1 MSHREEK
8 LLRRVTIASVGVAMM
23 LIALKLVAS
32 ISTNAISMMAS
43 LIDSTMDLF
52 ASLVT
57 LIAVRIALQPPDEDH
72 RFGHGK
78 AEPLAALAQATF
90 IAGSGV
96 FLLLEAVQRLI
107 RPQTVE
113 TVNLGI
119 AVMIISMMA
128 TGVLLLFQRH
138 VIRVTQSPAIKA
150 DAAHYGSDFLVNAA
164 TIATLWLAHQG
175 VHWIDPIFGASVG
188 GFILFSAWFVGR
200 KAMDQLM
207 DREVL
212 DGSEARIHAIA
223 VSHPRVEAADHIRTR
238 MAGRTMIIQL
248 YIYLQ
253 NDLDLAHAHVIGDE
267 VAEQIQEIFP
277 GADILIHEEPY
288 HGTNHQSISLGQS
301 TPEAGASFQE
311 PI

>member
-1 MSHREEK
+1 MSLREEK
-8 LLRRVTIASVGVAMM
+8 LLRRVTLASVGVAIL
-23 LIALKLVAS
+23 LIALKLVAA

-57 LIAVRIALQPPDEDH
+57 LFAVRIALQPPDEDH

-90 IAGSGV
+90 IAGSGA
-96 FLLLEAVQRLI
+96 FLLLEAVQRLV
-107 RPQTVE
+107 RPQAIE
-113 TVNLGI
+113 TVDWGV
-119 AVMIISMMA
+119 AVMVISMIA
-128 TGVLLLFQRH
+128 TVFLVLFQRH

-164 TIATLWLAHQG
+164 TIAALLLAHQG
-175 VHWIDPIFGASVG
+175 IGWVDPIFAASVG
-188 GFILFSAWFVGR
+188 GFILLSAWFVGR

-238 MAGRTMIIQL
+238 MAGRIMIIQL

-267 VAEQIQEIFP
+267 VAEKIQEIFP
-277 GADILIHEEPY
+277 GADILIHEEPF
-288 HGTNHQSISLGQS
+288 HGTNAPSITKSDTGPS
-301 TPEAGASFQE
+301 IQE
-311 PI
+311 IV

>member
-1 MSHREEK
+1 MSHREEQ
-8 LLRRVTIASVGVAMM
+8 LLRQVTMASVGIAVM
-23 LIALKLVAS
+23 LIALKLIAVL
-32 ISTNAISMMAS
+32 STNAISMMAS

-52 ASLVT
+52 ASLIT

-90 IAGSGV
+90 IAGSGA
-96 FLLLEAVQRLI
+96 FLLLQAVQRLI
-107 RPQTVE
+107 RPQSIE
-113 TVNLGI
+113 TVDLGI
-119 AVMIISMMA
+119 AVMLVSMAA
-128 TGVLLLFQRH
+128 TGFLLLFQRH

-164 TIATLWLAHQG
+164 TIAALWLAHG
-175 VHWIDPIFGASVG
+175 GMNWVDPVFGATVG

-212 DGSEARIHAIA
+212 DGSEAKIHDIA
-223 VSHPRVEAADHIRTR
+223 LSHPRVKAADHIRTR

-253 NDLDLAHAHVIGDE
+253 DDLNLARAHIIGDE
-267 VAEQIQEIFP
+267 VAALIQEKFP
-277 GADILIHEEPY
+277 GADILIHEEPCHNDPDY
-288 HGTNHQSISLGQS
+288 KNPNHSDHEYGLSS
-301 TPEAGASFQE
+301 YDT
-311 PI
+311 

>member
-1 MSHREEK
+1 MSIREEK
-8 LLRRVTIASVGVAMM
+8 LLRRVTLASVGVAIL
-23 LIALKLVAS
+23 LITLKLVAV

-57 LIAVRIALQPPDEDH
+57 LTAVRIALQPPDEDH

-90 IAGSGV
+90 IAGSGA
-96 FLLLEAVQRLI
+96 FLLLEAIQRLI

-113 TVNLGI
+113 TVDLGI
-119 AVMIISMMA
+119 AVMLLSMVA
-128 TGVLLLFQRH
+128 TGFLVLFQRH
-138 VIRVTQSPAIKA
+138 VIRVTQSTAIQA

-164 TIATLWLAHQG
+164 TIAALLLAHQG
-175 VHWIDPIFGASVG
+175 IGWVDPIFGAAVG
-188 GFILFSAWFVGR
+188 GFILFSAWVVGR
-200 KAMDQLM
+200 KALDQLM

-223 VSHPRVEAADHIRTR
+223 VSHPRVEAADNIRTR

-253 NDLDLAHAHVIGDE
+253 DDLDLAHAHVIGDE
-267 VAEQIQEIFP
+267 VAEKIQEIFP
-277 GADILIHEEPY
+277 GADVLIHEEPSTAHDLSSPKTEATY
-288 HGTNHQSISLGQS
+288 QESL
-301 TPEAGASFQE
+301 
-311 PI
+311 

>member
-1 MSHREEK
+1 MSLREEK
-8 LLRRVTIASVGVAMM
+8 LLRRVTLASVGVAIL
-23 LIALKLVAS
+23 LITLKLVAV

-43 LIDSTMDLF
+43 LIDSIMDLF

-57 LIAVRIALQPPDEDH
+57 LTAVRIALQPPDEDH

-90 IAGSGV
+90 IAGSGA

-113 TVNLGI
+113 TVDLGI
-119 AVMIISMMA
+119 AVMLLSMVA
-128 TGVLLLFQRH
+128 TGFLVLFQRH
-138 VIRVTQSPAIKA
+138 VIRVTQSTAIQA

-164 TIATLWLAHQG
+164 TIAALWLAQQG
-175 VHWIDPIFGASVG
+175 VHWIDPIFGAAVG
-188 GFILFSAWFVGR
+188 GFILFSAWIVGR

-267 VAEQIQEIFP
+267 VAEKIQEIFP
-277 GADILIHEEPY
+277 GADVLIHEEPSTAHDLSSPKTEATY
-288 HGTNHQSISLGQS
+288 QESL
-301 TPEAGASFQE
+301 
-311 PI
+311 

>member
-1 MSHREEK
+1 MSLREEK
-8 LLRRVTIASVGVAMM
+8 LLRRVTLASVGVAIL
-23 LIALKLVAS
+23 LITLKLVAV

-43 LIDSTMDLF
+43 LIDSIMDLF

-57 LIAVRIALQPPDEDH
+57 LTAVRIALQPPDEDH

-90 IAGSGV
+90 IAGSGA

-113 TVNLGI
+113 TVDLGI
-119 AVMIISMMA
+119 AVMLLSMVA
-128 TGVLLLFQRH
+128 TGFLVLFQRH
-138 VIRVTQSPAIKA
+138 VIRVTQSTAIQA

-164 TIATLWLAHQG
+164 TIAALWLAQQG
-175 VHWIDPIFGASVG
+175 VHWIDPIFGAAVG
-188 GFILFSAWFVGR
+188 GFILFSAWIVGR
-200 KAMDQLM
+200 KALDQLM

-267 VAEQIQEIFP
+267 VAEKIQEIFP
-277 GADILIHEEPY
+277 GADVLIHEEPSTAHDLSSPKNGATY
-288 HGTNHQSISLGQS
+288 QESL
-301 TPEAGASFQE
+301 
-311 PI
+311 

>member
-1 MSHREEK
+1 MSLREEK
-8 LLRRVTIASVGVAMM
+8 LLRRVTLASVGVAIL
-23 LIALKLVAS
+23 LITLKLVAV

-57 LIAVRIALQPPDEDH
+57 LTAVRIALQPPDEDH

-90 IAGSGV
+90 IAGSGA

-113 TVNLGI
+113 TVDLGI
-119 AVMIISMMA
+119 AVMLLSMVA
-128 TGVLLLFQRH
+128 TGFLVLFQRH
-138 VIRVTQSPAIKA
+138 VIRVTQSTAIQA

-164 TIATLWLAHQG
+164 TIAALWLAQQG
-175 VHWIDPIFGASVG
+175 VHWIDPIFGAAVG
-188 GFILFSAWFVGR
+188 GFILFSAWIVGR

-267 VAEQIQEIFP
+267 VAEKIQEIFP
-277 GADILIHEEPY
+277 GADILIHEEPSTAHDLSSPKNGATY
-288 HGTNHQSISLGQS
+288 QESL
-301 TPEAGASFQE
+301 
-311 PI
+311 

>member
-1 MSHREEK
+1 MSLREEK
-8 LLRRVTIASVGVAMM
+8 LLRRVTVASVAVAII
-23 LIALKLVAS
+23 LIVLKLVAA
-32 ISTNAISMMAS
+32 ISTNAVSMMAS

-57 LIAVRIALQPPDEDH
+57 LFAVRIALQPPDEDH

-96 FLLLEAVQRLI
+96 FLLLQAVQRLI
-107 RPQTVE
+107 RPQAIDTVD
-113 TVNLGI
+113 LGI
-119 AVMIISMMA
+119 TVMVLSMVA
-128 TGVLLLFQRH
+128 TGFLVLFQRY

-150 DAAHYGSDFLVNAA
+150 DAAHYGSDFMVNAA
-164 TIATLWLAHQG
+164 TIAALWLAHQG
-175 VHWIDPIFGASVG
+175 MHWVDPIFGATVG

-212 DGSEARIHAIA
+212 DGSEDRIHAIA
-223 VSHPRVEAADHIRTR
+223 VSHSRVQAADHIRTR
-238 MAGRTMIIQL
+238 MAGRIMIIQL

-253 NDLDLAHAHVIGDE
+253 NDLDLAQAHVIGDE
-267 VAEQIQEIFP
+267 VSDLIQEKFP

-288 HGTNHQSISLGQS
+288 TASLTLDPVNS
-301 TPEAGASFQE
+301 SNLS
-311 PI
+311 

>member
-1 MSHREEK
+1 
-8 LLRRVTIASVGVAMM
+8 
-23 LIALKLVAS
+23 
-32 ISTNAISMMAS
+32 
-43 LIDSTMDLF
+43 MDLF

-57 LIAVRIALQPPDEDH
+57 LTAVRIALQPPDEDH

-90 IAGSGV
+90 IAGSGA

-113 TVNLGI
+113 TVDLGI
-119 AVMIISMMA
+119 AVMLLSMVT
-128 TGVLLLFQRH
+128 TGFLVLFQRH

-164 TIATLWLAHQG
+164 TIAALLLAHQG
-175 VHWIDPIFGASVG
+175 IGWVDPIFGASVG
-188 GFILFSAWFVGR
+188 GFILLSAWFVGR

-267 VAEQIQEIFP
+267 VAEKIQEIFP
-277 GADILIHEEPY
+277 GADILIHEEPSTAHDLSPPKTEATY
-288 HGTNHQSISLGQS
+288 QESL
-301 TPEAGASFQE
+301 
-311 PI
+311 

>member
-1 MSHREEK
+1 MSLREEK
-8 LLRRVTIASVGVAMM
+8 LLRQVTMASVGVAIM
-23 LIALKLVAS
+23 LITLKLIAA

-43 LIDSTMDLF
+43 LIDSIMDLF

-72 RFGHGK
+72 RYGHGK

-90 IAGSGV
+90 IAGSGA

-107 RPQTVE
+107 RPQTLE
-113 TVNLGI
+113 TVDLGI
-119 AVMIISMMA
+119 AVMLVSMMA

-150 DAAHYGSDFLVNAA
+150 DATHYGSDFLVNAA
-164 TIATLWLAHQG
+164 TIAALFLAHQG
-175 VHWIDPIFGASVG
+175 VNWIDPVFGAGVG
-188 GFILFSAWFVGR
+188 GVILFSAWFVGR

-223 VSHPRVEAADHIRTR
+223 VGHPRVEAADHIRTR

-253 NDLDLAHAHVIGDE
+253 NDLDLAKAHVIGDE
-267 VAEQIQEIFP
+267 VAEQIQEKFP

-288 HGTNHQSISLGQS
+288 HSLEQHDVS
-301 TPEAGASFQE
+301 LANRP
-311 PI
+311 

>member
-1 MSHREEK
+1 MSLREEK
-8 LLRRVTIASVGVAMM
+8 LLRRVTLASVGVAIL
-23 LIALKLVAS
+23 LITLKLVAV

-43 LIDSTMDLF
+43 LIDSIMDLF

-57 LIAVRIALQPPDEDH
+57 LTAVRIALQPPDEDH

-90 IAGSGV
+90 IAGSGA

-113 TVNLGI
+113 TVDLGI
-119 AVMIISMMA
+119 AVMLLSMVA
-128 TGVLLLFQRH
+128 TGFLVLFQRH
-138 VIRVTQSPAIKA
+138 VIRVTQSTAIQA

-164 TIATLWLAHQG
+164 TIAALWLAQQG
-175 VHWIDPIFGASVG
+175 VHWIDPIFGAAVG
-188 GFILFSAWFVGR
+188 GFILFSAWIVGR

-267 VAEQIQEIFP
+267 VAEKIQEIFP
-277 GADILIHEEPY
+277 GADVLIHEEPSTAHDLSSPKNGATY
-288 HGTNHQSISLGQS
+288 QESL
-301 TPEAGASFQE
+301 
-311 PI
+311 

>member
-1 MSHREEK
+1 MSLREEK
-8 LLRRVTIASVGVAMM
+8 LLRRVTLASVGVAIL
-23 LIALKLVAS
+23 LITLKLVAV

-57 LIAVRIALQPPDEDH
+57 LTAVRIALQPPDEDH

-90 IAGSGV
+90 IAGSGA

-113 TVNLGI
+113 TVDLGI
-119 AVMIISMMA
+119 AVMLLSMVA
-128 TGVLLLFQRH
+128 TGCLVLFQRH
-138 VIRVTQSPAIKA
+138 VIRVTQSTAIQA

-164 TIATLWLAHQG
+164 TIAALWLAQQG
-175 VHWIDPIFGASVG
+175 VHWIDPIFGAAVG
-188 GFILFSAWFVGR
+188 GFILFSAWIVGR
-200 KAMDQLM
+200 KALDQLM

-267 VAEQIQEIFP
+267 VAEKIQEIFP
-277 GADILIHEEPY
+277 GADVLIHEEPSTAHDLSSPKNGATY
-288 HGTNHQSISLGQS
+288 QESL
-301 TPEAGASFQE
+301 
-311 PI
+311 

>member
-1 MSHREEK
+1 MSQREEK
-8 LLRRVTIASVGVAMM
+8 LLRRVTLASVGVAVL
-23 LIALKLVAS
+23 LIALKLVTA

-90 IAGSGV
+90 IAGSGA
-96 FLLLEAVQRLI
+96 FLLLEAVSRLI
-107 RPQTVE
+107 RPQAIE
-113 TVNLGI
+113 TVGLGI
-119 AVMIISMMA
+119 AVMIISMVVTA
-128 TGVLLLFQRH
+128 FLVLFQRH
-138 VIRVTQSPAIKA
+138 VIRVTHSPAIKA

-164 TIATLWLAHQG
+164 TIAALWLANQG
-175 VHWIDPIFGASVG
+175 VYWIDPIFGAAVG
-188 GFILFSAWFVGR
+188 GFILLSAWFVGR
-200 KAMDQLM
+200 KALDQLM

-212 DGSEARIHAIA
+212 DGSEERIHAIA
-223 VSHPRVEAADHIRTR
+223 VGHPRVEAADHIRTR

-248 YIYLQ
+248 YIYLK
-253 NDLDLAHAHVIGDE
+253 NDLDLDHAHVIGDE
-267 VAEQIQEIFP
+267 VAAQIQEKFP

-288 HGTNHQSISLGQS
+288 HGTNPHLSAHDQ
-301 TPEAGASFQE
+301 GAPQAAPSFKE

>member
-1 MSHREEK
+1 MPHRKEK
-8 LLRRVTIASVGVAMM
+8 LLRRVTMASVGVAIM
-23 LIALKLVAS
+23 LIALKLAAA

-90 IAGSGV
+90 VAGSGV

-113 TVNLGI
+113 TVDLGI
-119 AVMIISMMA
+119 AVMIISMVA
-128 TGVLLLFQRH
+128 TGVLVLFQRH
-138 VIRVTQSPAIKA
+138 VIRVTQSPAIMA
-150 DAAHYGSDFLVNAA
+150 DAAHYGSDFLVNVA
-164 TIATLWLAHQG
+164 TIAALVFSHKGLQW
-175 VHWIDPIFGASVG
+175 VDPVFGAAVG
-188 GFILFSAWFVGR
+188 GFILFSAWSVGC

-212 DGSEARIHAIA
+212 DGSEARIHALAI
-223 VSHPRVEAADHIRTR
+223 SHPRVAAVDHIRTR

-248 YIYLQ
+248 YIYLR
-253 NDLDLAHAHVIGDE
+253 NDLDLAQAHVIGDE
-267 VAEQIQEIFP
+267 VSDLIQEKFP

-288 HGTNHQSISLGQS
+288 QGSDAQSI
-301 TPEAGASFQE
+301 TPDQNTKQTEGAS
-311 PI
+311 

>member
-1 MSHREEK
+1 MPHREEK
-8 LLRRVTIASVGVAMM
+8 LLRQVTIASVSVAIM
-23 LIALKLVAS
+23 LIALKLVAA

-90 IAGSGV
+90 IAGSGA

-107 RPQTVE
+107 RPQSIE
-113 TVNLGI
+113 TVDLGI
-119 AVMIISMMA
+119 AVMIVSMMA

-150 DAAHYGSDFLVNAA
+150 DATHYGSDFLVNAA
-164 TIATLWLAHQG
+164 TIAALWLAHQG
-175 VHWIDPIFGASVG
+175 IHWIDPIFGASVG
-188 GFILFSAWFVGR
+188 GFILVSAWLVGS

-212 DGSEARIHAIA
+212 DGSEALIHSIA
-223 VSHPRVEAADHIRTR
+223 VGHPRVQAADHIRTR

-253 NDLDLAHAHVIGDE
+253 NDLDLARAHVIGDQVSE
-267 VAEQIQEIFP
+267 RIQEKFP

-288 HGTNHQSISLGQS
+288 HGQDQNTASQNDVR
-301 TPEAGASFQE
+301 PEPSFQD
-311 PI
+311 PIL

>member
-1 MSHREEK
+1 MSIREEK
-8 LLRRVTIASVGVAMM
+8 LLRRVTLASVGVAIL
-23 LIALKLVAS
+23 LITLKLVAV

-57 LIAVRIALQPPDEDH
+57 LTAVRIALQPPDEDH

-90 IAGSGV
+90 IAGSGA

-113 TVNLGI
+113 TVDLGI
-119 AVMIISMMA
+119 AVMLLSMVA
-128 TGVLLLFQRH
+128 TGFLVLFQRH
-138 VIRVTQSPAIKA
+138 VIRVTQSTAIQA

-164 TIATLWLAHQG
+164 TIAALWLAQQG
-175 VHWIDPIFGASVG
+175 VHWIDPIFGAAVG
-188 GFILFSAWFVGR
+188 GFILFSAWIVGR
-200 KAMDQLM
+200 KALDQLM

-267 VAEQIQEIFP
+267 VAEKIQEIFP
-277 GADILIHEEPY
+277 GADVLIHEEPSTAHDLSSPKNGATY
-288 HGTNHQSISLGQS
+288 QESL
-301 TPEAGASFQE
+301 
-311 PI
+311 

>member
-1 MSHREEK
+1 MSLREEK
-8 LLRRVTIASVGVAMM
+8 LLRRVTLASVGVAIL
-23 LIALKLVAS
+23 LITLKLVAV

-43 LIDSTMDLF
+43 LIDSIMDLF

-57 LIAVRIALQPPDEDH
+57 LTAVRIALQPPDEDH

-90 IAGSGV
+90 IAGSGA

-113 TVNLGI
+113 TVDLGI
-119 AVMIISMMA
+119 AVMLLSMVA
-128 TGVLLLFQRH
+128 TGFLVLFQRH
-138 VIRVTQSPAIKA
+138 VIRVTQSTAIQA

-164 TIATLWLAHQG
+164 TIAALWLAQQG
-175 VHWIDPIFGASVG
+175 VHWIDPIFGAAVG
-188 GFILFSAWFVGR
+188 GFILFSAWIVGR

-267 VAEQIQEIFP
+267 VAEKIQEIFP
-277 GADILIHEEPY
+277 GADILIHEEPSTAHDLSSPKNGATY
-288 HGTNHQSISLGQS
+288 QESL
-301 TPEAGASFQE
+301 
-311 PI
+311 